1 MEKEHREL
9 NVAIVGGGKACK
21 AFLQLSLGQIIRH
34 LKMNILGVAD
44 INDEAEGLR
53 YARLN
58 GIFATKDYRDFYRIK
73 NMDLIIELTGD
84 YELRDAIVNSK
95 PSHVQLIDH
104 KMAWIFWDII
114 EGEKILREQ
123 EELLESYQFAKAIT
137 DNSPDDI
144 MVVDRDYNIR
154 DANQKLI
161 ERKGLSKRDMLGRH
175 CYEVYAHEAC
185 LSSVG
190 LCPLSE
196 TCKTGEPYK
205 TVHTFSAKDEGLRY
219 FRITTYPIKDDR
231 GLVTYVVIIGRDITE
246 KVKTQ
251 EELKRSEERYRCL
264 FNADPNP
271 IFIIDKETLK
281 ILDANN
287 RATESYRYTKTELTQ
302 MSLMDLE
309 HEKDRSIVDSLIGIK
324 DNQSAFFPKRRHLR
338 KDKNPFYVN
347 VHISSAT
354 CPVMERD
361 VLIATTTDVTESIE
375 KEAQLIQASKM
386 VSMGTMASGIAHELN
401 QPLSVIKIGSNLLV
415 KMADKGDK
423 IDKEELKIIS
433 DEMGDQVDRASA
445 IINHMRSFSRPSP
458 GMKSTVDIND
468 PIKDVF
474 KVLGQQLKV
483 HGVEV
488 DLVLGENLFVMADHN
503 RLEQVIMNLVS
514 NAVDAMDEKEQKLG
528 REGWKKSLKMRS
540 FPDNEYVVVT
550 VSDTGVGIPEE
561 MMDKIFEPFFTTKE
575 PGKGT
580 GLGMCISYGIV
591 RDYQGTIEVES
602 IAGEGTTIK
611 LRFPAYKY
619 SEHKSV
625 EAFTH

>member
-1 MEKEHREL
+1 MEKEYREL

-21 AFLQLSLGQIIRH
+21 AFLQLSMGQAIRH
-34 LKMNILGVAD
+34 LKVNILGVAD
-44 INDEAEGLR
+44 ISNEAEGLR
-53 YARLN
+53 YAKEN
-58 GIFATKDYRDFYRIK
+58 GIFVTKDYRDFYK
-73 NMDLIIELTGD
+73 MENLDLMIELTGD
-84 YELRDAIVNSK
+84 HELRDTIMKSK

-104 KMAWIFWDII
+104 KTAWIFWDII

-123 EELLESYQFAKAIT
+123 EELLESYQFAKAII

-154 DANQKLI
+154 DANKKLI
-161 ERKGLSKRDMLGRH
+161 ERKQLSKGDIVGRH

-185 LSSVG
+185 LSSLG

-196 TCKTGEPYK
+196 TCRTGEPYK
-205 TVHTFSAKDEGLRY
+205 GVHTFSAKDEGLKY

-231 GLVTYVVIIGRDITE
+231 GLVAHVVIIGRDITE
-246 KVKTQ
+246 KLKTQ

-287 RATESYRYTKTELTQ
+287 RATESYGYSKTELIQ
-302 MSLMDLE
+302 MSLTDLE
-309 HEKDRSIVDSLIGIK
+309 YEKDRSVVDSLVGIK
-324 DNQSAFFPKRRHLR
+324 DDQSAFFPKRRHVR
-338 KDKNPFYVN
+338 KDKGPFYVN

-354 CPVMERD
+354 CSVMERN

-386 VSMGTMASGIAHELN
+386 VSIGTMASGIAHELN
-401 QPLSVIKIGSNLLV
+401 QPLSVIKMGANLFA
-415 KMADKGDK
+415 KIMNKGGD
-423 IDKEELKIIS
+423 IDRGELRAISEEIS
-433 DEMGDQVDRASA
+433 AQVDRASA

-458 GMKSTVDIND
+458 VVKSAVDIND

-488 DLVLGENLFVMADHN
+488 DLVLGENMFVMADHN

-528 REGWKKSLKMRS
+528 REGWKKSLKIRS
-540 FPDNEYVVVT
+540 FLDNDHVVVT
-550 VSDTGVGIPEE
+550 ISDTGVGISEE
-561 MMDKIFEPFFTTKE
+561 ILNEIFEPFFTTKE

-591 RDYQGTIEVES
+591 RDYQGTIEVDS

-611 LRFPAYKY
+611 LRFPAHKY
-619 SEHKSV
+619 AESKSV
-625 EAFTH
+625 KAFTH